1 MSRGRVCI
9 MSSSDEEAEDNELE
23 QLRSDLLSAKSMLRK
38 CERKLKD
45 LKDIHARERN
55 STQVTQTEKPSRPSE
70 GLWAVKKVLATRDEH
85 VLVEWEPTWIRSSEL
100 CIP

>member
-1 MSRGRVCI
+1 

-23 QLRSDLLSAKSMLRK
+23 QLRCDLLSAKSMLRK

-45 LKDIHARERN
+45 LNDIHAREQIAN
-55 STQVTQTEKPSRPSE
+55 QLTDTEKPPRPSE
-70 GLWAVKKVLATRDEH
+70 GLWAVKKVIATRDEH
-85 VLVEWEPTWIRSSEL
+85 VLVEWEPTWIKASEL